1 MFILNAAL
9 EKYEAEVLERHAQ
22 HVRGETRDARRAGLT
37 LSRLA
42 PPVASF
48 PLTAKIKRDA
58 RCLEHI
64 CIVV

>member
-1 MFILNAAL
+1 M

-22 HVRGETRDARRAGLT
+22 HVRGETRDARRET
-37 LSRLA
+37 
-42 PPVASF
+42 PQVASF